1 MADEPKNT
9 DATNADGHGSNA
21 ETGNNDKGASS
32 ASSVSADAGKIIFS
46 REQQAKV
53 QELIDEAYRKAYVK
67 ANEAAKK
74 DGGAGKDTSLV
85 DEQLKAL
92 SSQVQ
97 TLRDEKKN
105 NALLR
110 TIGRHNVIDSEEV
123 AAFTARFIRLNDDN
137 SFTVINEAGQERLN
151 AHAKPMLV
159 EEFIAE
165 WLMARPHHLRP
176 SGASGAG
183 SMGATFGPGASTA
196 TPLTLES
203 IRGMSAEELNK
214 RVAEGISIQGSAG
227 QTFNFKRPA
236 NPFIDARKRAQGKGG

>member
-9 DATNADGHGSNA
+9 DATNADGHGGNA
-21 ETGNNDKGASS
+21 GTGNSDKGASS
-32 ASSVSADAGKIIFS
+32 SSDAGGKISFS
-46 REQQAKV
+46 REQQVKV
-53 QELIDEAYRKAYVK
+53 QELIDEAYRKAYTK
-67 ANEAAKK
+67 ANEGAKK
-74 DGGAGKDTSLV
+74 DSGAGKDTSLV

-97 TLRDEKKN
+97 VLRDEKKN

-110 TIGRHNVIDSEEV
+110 AIGKHNVIDSEEV

-137 SFTVINEAGQERLN
+137 SFTVLNEAGQERLN
-151 AHAKPMLV
+151 AHAKSMSV
-159 EEFIAE
+159 EEFIAD
-165 WLMARPHHLRP
+165 WLTARPHHLRP

-183 SMGATFGPGASTA
+183 SMGSTFGPGVSTA
-196 TPLTLES
+196 APLTLES

>member
-9 DATNADGHGSNA
+9 DATNADGHGGNA
-21 ETGNNDKGASS
+21 GTGNSDKGASS
-32 ASSVSADAGKIIFS
+32 DAGGKISFS
-46 REQQAKV
+46 REQQVKV
-53 QELIDEAYRKAYVK
+53 QELIDEAYRKAFAKAAESAKK
-67 ANEAAKK
+67 AN
-74 DGGAGKDTSLV
+74 GAGTDTSLV

-97 TLRDEKKN
+97 VLRDEKKN

-110 TIGRHNVIDSEEV
+110 AIGKHNVIDSEEV

-137 SFTVINEAGQERLN
+137 SFTVLNEAGQERLN
-151 AHAKPMLV
+151 AHAKPMSV
-159 EEFIAE
+159 EEFIAD
-165 WLMARPHHLRP
+165 WLTARPHHLRP
-176 SGASGAG
+176 SGIPGAG
-183 SMGATFGPGASTA
+183 SMGSTFGPGVSTA
-196 TPLTLES
+196 APLTLES

-236 NPFIDARKRAQGKGG
+236 NPFIDARKRAREGKGG